1 MITSRQGL
9 ILEKIIKDYINF
21 AEPIGSEFLDK
32 KHNLPVSPATIR
44 LEMQKLTDEGFL
56 YQPHTSAGRVPTD
69 KGYRFFVDK
78 LLENGLEDFK
88 DKRFFEEI
96 REIKKEIEDHLKFSQ
111 EMTKLVSS
119 FSSGLI
125 LNYSADD
132 NILWKEGWQ
141 KVFKEPEFEDSE
153 YTRDFVATVEKLE
166 NEMKNFF
173 LDDFNFQVFIGKE
186 NPISKAKNFSLI
198 VSKSKTPKKQKRAV
212 AILGPKRM
220 AYDKNISLINSLM
233 KLFDNF

>member
-1 MITSRQGL
+1 MITNRQGL
-9 ILEKIIKDYINF
+9 ILEKIIRDYINF

-32 KHNLPVSPATIR
+32 KHNLPIAPATIR

-78 LLENGLEDFK
+78 LLEKGLEEFK

-96 REIKKEIEDHLKFSQ
+96 REIEKEIEDHLKFSQ
-111 EMTKLVSS
+111 EMTKIISS

-125 LNYSADD
+125 LNYLADD
-132 NILWKEGWQ
+132 NILLKEGWQ
-141 KVFKEPEFEDSE
+141 KVFKEPEFKNTG
-153 YTRDFVATVEKLE
+153 YTRDFLVTVEKLE
-166 NEMKNFF
+166 NEIKNFF
-173 LDDFNFQVFIGKE
+173 LDDFNFQVFIGRE
-186 NPISKAKNFSLI
+186 NPIPKAKNLSLI
-198 VSKSKTPKKQKRAV
+198 VSKSKAPKKQKRAV

-220 AYDKNISLINSLM
+220 AYDRNISLINSLM